1 MRGQALDVVTGE
13 EGIDRAG
20 GHGGHVGHSAGD
32 AGVH

>member
-1 MRGQALDVVTGE
+1 VTGE